1 MNDRPEDHPVSVTSL
16 HSAPVELTQVGED
29 SRLAATRANTLV
41 PQHAIAAS
49 FRRLSAQPMCLVNLF
64 TRTDIRSCH
73 IARSDLPRV
82 VRGRERGL
90 LDTSGVAR
98 WSERGVSFK
107 HGEPISSVRD
117 PGIEP

>member
-1 MNDRPEDHPVSVTSL
+1 
-16 HSAPVELTQVGED
+16 
-29 SRLAATRANTLV
+29 
-41 PQHAIAAS
+41 
-49 FRRLSAQPMCLVNLF
+49 MCLVNLF

-117 PGIEP
+117 RGIEP